1 MNHGQN
7 FCLSLKVLQIWHVL
21 NFVKNKFSQTLVYL
35 IIEFFPKIAK
45 AMAFKV
51 QLDLYNVMTYFQF
64 YAQNSDTISQDI
76 KSLQA

>member
-1 MNHGQN
+1 M
-7 FCLSLKVLQIWHVL
+7 HVL

-35 IIEFFPKIAK
+35 IIQFCPKIAK

-51 QLDLYNVMTYFQF
+51 KLDLFNVMTYFQL

-76 KSLQA
+76 KSLQARLHEA